1 MQALLRSNLPAID
14 SLRYAVTLL
23 RDGTSVL
30 SLCVTDIATWLRK
43 PAVFLAGTYYM
54 DNLLRS
60 NLPAIDSLRYAVT
73 LLRDGTSVLSLCVT
87 DIATWLRKPAVFL
100 AGTYYM
106 DNLLSVNREVP
117 GHMFLFS
124 PIKVKCRILK
134 KADLMAARNCQRSFI

>member
-23 RDGTSVL
+23 WDGTSVL
-30 SLCVTDIATWLRK
+30 SLCVTDIAAWLRK
-43 PAVFLAGTYYM
+43 PAA
-54 DNLLRS
+54 
-60 NLPAIDSLRYAVT
+60 
-73 LLRDGTSVLSLCVT
+73 
-87 DIATWLRKPAVFL
+87 FL

>member
-1 MQALLRSNLPAID
+1 MQA
-14 SLRYAVTLL
+14 
-23 RDGTSVL
+23 
-30 SLCVTDIATWLRK
+30 
-43 PAVFLAGTYYM
+43 
-54 DNLLRS
+54 LLRS

-124 PIKVKCRILK
+124 PIKVKCRILR

>member
-1 MQALLRSNLPAID
+1 MQTLLRSNLPAID

-30 SLCVTDIATWLRK
+30 SLCVTDIAAWLRK
-43 PAVFLAGTYYM
+43 PAV
-54 DNLLRS
+54 S
-60 NLPAIDSLRYAVT
+60 
-73 LLRDGTSVLSLCVT
+73 
-87 DIATWLRKPAVFL
+87 L

>member
-43 PAVFLAGTYYM
+43 PAVF
-54 DNLLRS
+54 
-60 NLPAIDSLRYAVT
+60 
-73 LLRDGTSVLSLCVT
+73 
-87 DIATWLRKPAVFL
+87 LRKPAVFL